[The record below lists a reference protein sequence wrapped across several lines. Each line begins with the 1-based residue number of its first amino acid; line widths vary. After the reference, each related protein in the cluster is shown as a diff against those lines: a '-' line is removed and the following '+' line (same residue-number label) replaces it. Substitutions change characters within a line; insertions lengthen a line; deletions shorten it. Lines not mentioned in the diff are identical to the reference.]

1 MSLDYIVITCP
12 HCKDYIFVYLKEF
25 NCKIFR
31 HGIFKD
37 THKQID
43 PHLPKKECDQLKEKD
58 LIYGCGKPF
67 KLIDKNGEIVAEKC
81 DYI

>member
-31 HGIFKD
+31 HGVYKD
-37 THKQID
+37 SLKQIN
-43 PHLPKKECDQLKEKD
+43 PHLPKKDCDKLKDND
-58 LIYGCGKPF
+58 LILGCGKPF
-67 KLIDKNGEIVAEKC
+67 KLIQKDDKIIAEKC